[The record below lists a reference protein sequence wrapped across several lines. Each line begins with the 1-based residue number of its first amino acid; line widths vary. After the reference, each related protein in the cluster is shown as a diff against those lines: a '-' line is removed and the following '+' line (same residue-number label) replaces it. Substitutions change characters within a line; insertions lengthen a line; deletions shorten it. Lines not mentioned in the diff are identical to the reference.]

1 MGGSRAGRML
11 LPAWMVEEG
20 LQGPWA
26 LLEAEKGMETSPHS
40 TSRRKAALPTPLFGP
55 SETHFG
61 LETSKTVGEESR
73 VILSH

>member
-40 TSRRKAALPTPLFGP
+40 TSRRKAALPSP
-55 SETHFG
+55 
-61 LETSKTVGEESR
+61 
-73 VILSH
+73 